1 MECTEYMFDI
11 QLNQKISLKGITYF
25 EALPIFVCEQR
36 STLFTKRYAADV

>member
-11 QLNQKISLKGITYF
+11 QVNQKTSLKGKF